1 MLVAKYEI
9 FFMKKDKS
17 IVSMIIRFTNIIND
31 LKDLDCKFTNDELVN
46 KILLSLLESWSTLKT
61 MIETT
66 KTTAKYTLMTHELNI
81 AKTKTKTQKK

>member
-46 KILLSLLESWSTLKT
+46 NSQVSTGVMDNVEDHDCDNQDSNKT
-61 MIETT
+61 HLWKSSI
-66 KTTAKYTLMTHELNI
+66 KN
-81 AKTKTKTQKK
+81 